1 METIRFII
9 PPFSLSIDGAL
20 VDVLEVSKQS
30 LPNGETW
37 YIVSCSIR
45 YKGIKS
51 RVFPLFVRN
60 EEDLKNKLKIEITKI
75 KIFELTHGLEE
86 LKRLM
91 R

>member
-1 METIRFII
+1 MESVKIII
-9 PPFSLSIDGAL
+9 PPFSLDIDGVL
-20 VDVLEVSKQS
+20 VDVLEVSKQP

-37 YIVSCSIR
+37 YIASCSIR

-51 RVFPLFVRN
+51 KVFPVFVRN
-60 EEDLKNKLKIEITKI
+60 EEDLKNKLKIEVTKVKMLEITY
-75 KIFELTHGLEE
+75 GLEE

>member
-1 METIRFII
+1 METTRILI
-9 PPFSLSIDGAL
+9 PPFYLDIDGVL
-20 VDVLEVSKQS
+20 VDVLEVSKQT
-30 LPNGETW
+30 LPNGEVW

-51 RVFPLFVRN
+51 KVFPLYVKN

-75 KIFELTHGLEE
+75 KLLEITHGLEE
-86 LKRLM
+86 LKRIM

>member
-1 METIRFII
+1 METTRFII
-9 PPFSLSIDGAL
+9 PPFSLDIDDVL
-20 VDVLEVSKQS
+20 VDVFEVSKQS
-30 LPNGETW
+30 FPNGETW

-51 RVFPLFVRN
+51 KVFPLFVKN

-75 KIFELTHGLEE
+75 KIMEITHGLEE
-86 LKRLM
+86 LKRIM